1 MAKQRI
7 TAQAGHF
14 YAVGVGPG
22 DPELVTL
29 QAARLIESADVIVAP
44 QSKNSQT
51 SLALAAVEDFLH
63 DQEIIVLRYPMT
75 RENNKTRQRW
85 GELAT
90 QVAELCQQGKA
101 VVQVT
106 LGDPLIYATSSYLL
120 AALEALLPP
129 EKLHL
134 TPGISAFQMVASR
147 FGQPLTLQEDRLQ
160 IMAATDLGAVEQA
173 LSGCETLVLFKA
185 ATALPELL
193 ELLKRHD
200 LLARASL
207 VCAGGQGEGERVV
220 ADLSRWEPQ
229 ELGYMTTMIIHLG
242 QRGWQEL

>member
-63 DQEIIVLRYPMT
+63 DKEIIVLRYPMT
-75 RENNKTRQRW
+75 RENDKTRQRW

-106 LGDPLIYATSSYLL
+106 LGDPPDLCDQFLSAGCPGRITTAGD
-120 AALEALLPP
+120 AAPDP
-129 EKLHL
+129 
-134 TPGISAFQMVASR
+134 
-147 FGQPLTLQEDRLQ
+147 
-160 IMAATDLGAVEQA
+160 
-173 LSGCETLVLFKA
+173 
-185 ATALPELL
+185 
-193 ELLKRHD
+193 RH
-200 LLARASL
+200 
-207 VCAGGQGEGERVV
+207 
-220 ADLSRWEPQ
+220 
-229 ELGYMTTMIIHLG
+229 
-242 QRGWQEL
+242 